1 MLSQSITIH
10 NPRGIHLRPTTL
22 ILAAR
27 NRHRTTMVWLI
38 RESGVRV
45 AMDSSLDL
53 LGMGLTAGTQ
63 LTLETD
69 GPDEITCAN
78 ELAEL
83 LQKTYDF
90 H

>member
-22 ILAAR
+22 ILAVR
-27 NRHRTTMVWLI
+27 NRYRTTMVWLM
-38 RESGVRV
+38 RENGVRV

-69 GPDEITCAN
+69 GPDEITCGN